1 MKILALFASIIIGA
15 FIGLKKRAGSVGVS
29 ASETSS
35 TPFPIIETD
44 VSEVSPDASV
54 ITTTETNPVSG
65 VVSAATETISN
76 VVSGTVAKVFGTDYD
91 GLIQSAAIQYGIRP
105 QILYNLLYAES
116 HFRPDI
122 ITGKVRSS
130 TGALGIAQFMPA
142 TAIQELGSI
151 NAAFDPNR
159 AIVGA
164 ARYLAKLIR
173 ATGSE
178 TAGIAAYNWGVGNV
192 TRKGLKNAPIETVR
206 YVLAI
211 NGTDITK
218 V

>member
-1 MKILALFASIIIGA
+1 MKIFSLFAAIIGYA
-15 FIGLKKRAGSVGVS
+15 FISIKKRPVS
-29 ASETSS
+29 GTVSTPEISS
-35 TPFPIIETD
+35 PPFPILETD
-44 VSEVSPDASV
+44 DGKVSPVDAI
-54 ITTTETNPVSG
+54 ITTDETTPVSV
-65 VVSAATETISN
+65 VVSDVVETVNNS
-76 VVSGTVAKVFGTDYD
+76 VSGTVAKVFGTNYD
-91 GLIQSAAIQYGIRP
+91 DLIQSSAIQYGIKP

-116 HFRPDI
+116 HFRADI
-122 ITGKVRSS
+122 ITGKVRSI

-159 AIVGA
+159 AIPGA

-192 TRKGLKNAPIETVR
+192 TRKGLKKAPSETIR

-211 NGTDITK
+211 NGVDITRA
-218 V
+218 